1 MRDLRQLP
9 LVLMNKLIQ
18 KVQGTSH
25 SVPPVESPGFL
36 AARVEPARNPPEP
49 SAGFNIVASDERA
62 GAIVRESDLVRLRR
76 HVPANRP
83 TFQHWYADEEITN
96 LLRHD
101 LRPLNARQ
109 SRGNFDNIILPLSAA
124 GYCFAI
130 HDAQSDILI
139 GSTALTETDDAD
151 PDARLFRIVIGEK
164 AFWDKGIGTAA
175 TRLVVAEAFETL
187 HLREVHLEVFAHN
200 VRAIRVYERVGFER
214 TGEHTEWLGPNRPR
228 LHVFEMR
235 IVNPASTCDRNDAP
249 QVGESY
255 ETAQAQIESPRDEGE
270 PSLFD
275 RS

>member
-9 LVLMNKLIQ
+9 TILVNKLSQ
-18 KVQGTSH
+18 HHQETFQAVRPMEASSFDTAGG
-25 SVPPVESPGFL
+25 E
-36 AARVEPARNPPEP
+36 AAQNPPATSTGP
-49 SAGFNIVASDERA
+49 AIIASDHQA
-62 GAIVRESDLVRLRR
+62 GAIVRECDLVRLRR
-76 HVPANRP
+76 HVPENRP
-83 TFQHWYADEEITN
+83 IFQRWYADEEITN

-101 LRPLNARQ
+101 LRPLTPRQ
-109 SRGNFDNIILPLSAA
+109 SRGNFDNVILPLSAT

-130 HDAQSDILI
+130 HDAQTDTLI

-151 PDARLFRIVIGEK
+151 PDARLFRIVIGDK
-164 AFWDKGIGTAA
+164 AFWDKGFGTAA
-175 TRLVVAEAFETL
+175 TRLVIAEAFETL
-187 HLREVHLEVFAHN
+187 QLGEVHLEVFAHN

-235 IVNPASTCDRNDAP
+235 IVNPAWNHNRNDA
-249 QVGESY
+249 
-255 ETAQAQIESPRDEGE
+255 AQIGDIDESAQTGMESSQHQVE